1 MFKAR
6 ENGGGT
12 VTIVNRSVQDSGL
25 KREDVEIG
33 PGVNTSDHPVS
44 LVYANNE
51 NQYAVDISTP
61 SPAEIIESDP
71 IKSEGEVGSMEPI
84 AENEYLEGIEMSKV
98 GWQTPVSENNIAET
112 SLNEVE
118 DQSQNVSSPET
129 DVTPSLVEIPVESA
143 TPTEQ
148 TPQPEEHEYG
158 ESENVLDY
166 NEADDVVEP
175 LYSDPDVAEVGD
187 EGNIYHRY
195 QAQSYQPV
203 PEESEESEERSKD
216 SEPQIDEYGN
226 MLDEHGHPIIKHAF
240 PDNWVLQPDEGDGIM
255 RFETEDGQVRFIMTL
270 DGDMINY
277 PNPPNNMKLEM
288 DTYHKHIPVTHRIA
302 SGCEFFV
309 DTGEWRLQLESD
321 IVNLL
326 LRMDIAQ
333 DFEDITGK
341 VLWNQNK
348 DVTIE
353 NLTNALTIFKDCILD
368 DSPVRWMLTKD
379 SVYNPKSAVFRLAS
393 ETRVENI
400 IQGVTIHDGMSLVES
415 KTSVSIP
422 TQSDTE
428 VRNVRNFMINE
439 DSILEDQGIRHL
451 DSEGCELA
459 ESVKNFKLTLEAK
472 IEDQGTRHLLS
483 EDLKLEDQGRRHLL
497 CEEGDMEDIVRE
509 HNINEDMDLDDIKR
523 GFDMCEDSDRLDIKR
538 HYLTMDQSINRTPAI
553 WNRTNFD
560 GDLVDLKENR
570 MEMDMKYEVSPSKF
584 KLNQLDIDD
593 DMLADIGDED

>member
-1 MFKAR
+1 MTEVFKAR

-12 VTIVNRSVQDSGL
+12 IVNRSVQDSEL
-25 KREDVEIG
+25 EREDVVVG

-51 NQYAVDISTP
+51 NQLAVDISTP
-61 SPAEIIESDP
+61 SPAEVIQSDP
-71 IKSEGEVGSMEPI
+71 IKSGGEVRSMDPI
-84 AENEYLEGIEMSKV
+84 AENEYLEGIELGRV
-98 GWQTPVSENNIAET
+98 GWQTPASEDNIAET
-112 SLNEVE
+112 SLNGVK
-118 DQSQNVSSPET
+118 DQSQITASPEP
-129 DVTPSLVEIPVESA
+129 DLTPSPVEIPVKSA

-148 TPQPEEHEYG
+148 APNPEVEEHEYG

-166 NEADDVVEP
+166 NEEEEP
-175 LYSDPDVAEVGD
+175 LYSDPVVVTVGG
-187 EGNIYHRY
+187 EGNIYHRD
-195 QAQSYQPV
+195 QSNFYQPV
-203 PEESEESEERSKD
+203 PVESEESQESSKTP
-216 SEPQIDEYGN
+216 EPQIDEYGN
-226 MLDEHGHPIIKHAF
+226 FLDENGHPIIKHAF
-240 PDNWVLQPDEGDGIM
+240 PDSWVLQPDEGDGIM

-270 DGDMINY
+270 DGDMIDY
-277 PNPPNNMKLEM
+277 PNPPNDMRLEM

-321 IVNLL
+321 IVNIL

-341 VLWNQNK
+341 VLWDQNK

-353 NLTNALTIFKDCILD
+353 NITRALTIFKDCILD

-379 SVYNPKSAVFRLAS
+379 SDYNPKSAVFRLAS
-393 ETRVENI
+393 ETRVENVVK
-400 IQGVTIHDGMSLVES
+400 GVAIHDGMSFVQS

-422 TQSDTE
+422 TQSDTK
-428 VRNVRNFMINE
+428 VRNVKNFLINE

-451 DSEGCELA
+451 DSGGCELA
-459 ESVKNFKLTLEAK
+459 DSVKNFQLTLDSK
-472 IEDQGTRHLLS
+472 IEDQGTRYLLS
-483 EDLKLEDQGRRHLL
+483 EDSKLEDQGQRHLL

-509 HNINEDMDLDDIKR
+509 HNINEDMDLEDITR
-523 GFDMCEDSDRLDIKR
+523 GFDMCEDSDKLDIRR
-538 HYLTMDQSINRTPAI
+538 HYLTMDQTINRTPAV
-553 WNRTNFD
+553 WTRTNFE